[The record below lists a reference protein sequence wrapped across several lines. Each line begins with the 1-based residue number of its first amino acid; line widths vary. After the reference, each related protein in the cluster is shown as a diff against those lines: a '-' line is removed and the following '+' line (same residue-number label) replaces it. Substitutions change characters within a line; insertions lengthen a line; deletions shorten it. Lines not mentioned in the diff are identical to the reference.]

1 MKSLILKF
9 SFLIALVFVAAS
21 CNEDESIEVTA
32 PEAVF
37 QIDQPSITNI
47 NLNFALPENPAFT
60 ITWEDE
66 VSGASSY
73 DVEIA
78 SDFDFTSPIQL
89 GSTDKKTFSRTV
101 AEFNTVLL
109 DLGATANTDFV
120 AYIRLKAGSLTSNT
134 IRFDVIAYAVDP
146 AVITSPSSTTDIVLS
161 DATIDDT
168 ALTVSWDDNVDGDGV
183 VYDIQLAQSGTDFTN
198 PVIVAS
204 DVAGTTAEIPHGVLN
219 AAAIGVG
226 LEAGVKGSVDMKIFA
241 KEVTESG
248 TLERLSETVTFS
260 LTPYSLDF
268 PYLFFVGAATAP
280 GWDNNNNNP
289 PLFRDP
295 NDGSKYYYT
304 AYFNGDAFKLLEI
317 KGQWQPQWG
326 TNDGSTLA
334 VNDGTG
340 SDPGVFNAPAAGYY
354 TFSVDIAGTSGTF
367 SIENYDAS
375 GATDYNTIG
384 MIGSSRTGNND
395 GWAEPD
401 TDMTQSP
408 FDSHIWYANNITL
421 LDGELK
427 FRANDSWDTNW
438 GSATELFGLG
448 SFDGPGIPVIAG
460 TYDIWFND
468 LDGSYV
474 LVPLDN

>member
-1 MKSLILKF
+1 MFAIGF
-9 SFLIALVFVAAS
+9 IAIS

-37 QIDQPSITNI
+37 EINQPSITNI

-60 ITWEDE
+60 ITWIDE

-78 SDFDFTSPIQL
+78 SDFDFSAPVQL
-89 GSTDKKTFSRTV
+89 GSSTSKTFSRTV
-101 AEFNTVLL
+101 DEFNTDLL
-109 DLGATANTDFV
+109 GIGATANSDFV
-120 AYIRLKAGSLTSNT
+120 AYIRLKAGGLTSNT
-134 IRFDVIAYAVDP
+134 VRFDVITYAVDP
-146 AVITSPSSTTDIVLS
+146 AVITSPSNTTDIVLS
-161 DATIDDT
+161 DASIDDV
-168 ALTVSWDDNVDGDGV
+168 ALTVSWDDNVEGGNV
-183 VYDIQLAQSGTDFTN
+183 VYDIFLAQSGTDFEDAIT
-198 PVIVAS
+198 IAS
-204 DVAGTTAEIPHGVLN
+204 NVSGTTAEIAHGVLN

-226 LEAGVKGSVDMKIFA
+226 LEAGAKGSVDLNIIA

-248 TLERLSETVTFS
+248 TLERISETITFS

-268 PYLFFVGAATAP
+268 PYLYFVGAATAP

-304 AYFNGDAFKLLEI
+304 AYFNGDAFKLLEV

-340 SDPGVFNAPAAGYY
+340 SDPGVFSASAAGYY
-354 TFSVDIAGTSGTF
+354 TFSVDIAGTSGSFT
-367 SIENYDAS
+367 IETYDAS
-375 GATDYNTIG
+375 GATDYTAIG
-384 MIGSSRTGNND
+384 LIGSSRTGDNS
-395 GWAEPD
+395 GWEEPD
-401 TDMTQSP
+401 TDMTQSA
-408 FDSHIWYANNITL
+408 FDSHIWYANGITL
-421 LDGELK
+421 FDGQLK
-427 FRANDSWDTNW
+427 FRANDAWDISW
-438 GSATELFGLG
+438 GSTTELYGQG
-448 SFDGPGIPVIAG
+448 TGTNDPNIPVSAG